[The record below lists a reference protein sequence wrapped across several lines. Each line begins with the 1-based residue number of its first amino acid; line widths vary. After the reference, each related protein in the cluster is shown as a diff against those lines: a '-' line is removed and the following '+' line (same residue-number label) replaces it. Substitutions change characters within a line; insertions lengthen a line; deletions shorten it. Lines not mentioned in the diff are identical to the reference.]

1 VAGVSAPTFEVLAFR
16 ALPVTSA
23 VAVLELEGRFSDR
36 APVRLGRPSLL
47 VEAGRERFELLPT
60 AGADAAA
67 GPGGVP
73 WRASFALSAA
83 FLAGASFALEVG
95 RDLLVDLPAPDLGTG
110 DRDEGERLARLARD
124 ANDLRRRLD
133 EAALRVSEAEAAAQT
148 ARLEAA
154 AETERAAAARAAA
167 EEEAARQVEAVRA
180 QSDLLL
186 EQARAEAEAALAAE
200 RERHEREVAAVRE
213 QANHSLA
220 TAEDEAAQAIA
231 AVQARAEAERARHE
245 RELAA
250 VREQADRALA
260 TALREQEANLAPG
273 PSERAPE
280 GRGDATPGGGE
291 PRAAGPDVAAPTPGP
306 SPGGIVAP
314 ADAAPQP
321 AQRVRP
327 TTAAGRLWRRDPFV
341 DDPGTAATEVVETG
355 NDETVRFL
363 SGRRRPRH
371 SIEDEREPATL
382 PAGATRAG
390 ARSIGSTRVDGG
402 ARRREPQRIGA
413 LVALAVAI
421 IAFVLVVV
429 LRVGPF

>member
-1 VAGVSAPTFEVLAFR
+1 MSAPTFEVLAFR
-16 ALPVTSA
+16 ALPVTAA
-23 VAVLELEGRFSDR
+23 VVVLELEGRFNDR
-36 APVRLGRPSLL
+36 APVRLGRPALL

-73 WRASFALSAA
+73 WRASFAVSAA
-83 FLAGASFALEVG
+83 ALAGASFALEVG

-133 EAALRVSEAEAAAQT
+133 EAALRVSEAEAAAET

-154 AETERAAAARAAA
+154 AAAERAAAAKAAA
-167 EEEAARQVEAVRA
+167 EEEAARSVEAVRA

-186 EQARAEAEAALAAE
+186 AQAREEAEAALAAE

-220 TAEDEAAQAIA
+220 TAEEEAEQAIA
-231 AVQARAEAERARHE
+231 AVRSRAEAERARHE

-260 TALREQEANLAPG
+260 TALREQEAKLAPADLA
-273 PSERAPE
+273 SH
-280 GRGDATPGGGE
+280 GRGGSTPGGSE
-291 PRAAGPDVAAPTPGP
+291 PGAEAPDVAGLTPEP
-306 SPGGIVAP
+306 SSSSSGLVAP

-321 AQRVRP
+321 AERVRP
-327 TTAAGRLWRRDPFV
+327 STAASRLWRRDPFV
-341 DDPGTAATEVVETG
+341 DDPATAATEVVDTG

-371 SIEDEREPATL
+371 SVEDEREPATL
-382 PAGATRAG
+382 AAGATRAG

-402 ARRREPQRIGA
+402 SRRREPQRIGA
-413 LVALAVAI
+413 LVALAVAVL
-421 IAFVLVVV
+421 AFVLVVV